1 MALVGQVAPK
11 FHMGAVDGQGHD
23 MEVSL
28 KDYQSKWLVL
38 FFYPHDFTF
47 VCPTEII
54 ALSEA
59 EDAFTTRG
67 AKLLGVSTDSSHV
80 HRAWRNADPD
90 QGGLGAIRY
99 PLASDVSHEV
109 SKAYQVY
116 VPEEG
121 AAYRGLFI
129 IDPDGVV
136 QYEVVHN
143 LNVGRSVDEV
153 LRVLD
158 GLQAGGL
165 CPVNWKPGDQLL

>member
-1 MALVGQVAPK
+1 V
-11 FHMGAVDGQGHD
+11 
-23 MEVSL
+23 
-28 KDYQSKWLVL
+28 
-38 FFYPHDFTF
+38 
-47 VCPTEII
+47 

-59 EDAFTTRG
+59 YDAFKKRG
-67 AKLLGVSTDSSHV
+67 AAVVGVSTDSPHV
-80 HRAWRNADPD
+80 HRAWRNADVD
-90 QGGLGAIRY
+90 QGGLGAIQY
-99 PLASDVSHEV
+99 PLASDGTHEV

-116 VPEEG
+116 LPEEG
-121 AAYRGLFI
+121 AAFRGLFI

-165 CPVNWKPGDQLL
+165 CPVNWKAGDALLSAH